1 MGWKS
6 REAMLAYNREYYAKN
21 KEVMLAKQKAWLAAN
36 PEVATARRRAC
47 YLRRKEKA
55 AAERKARYER
65 NRDKERKQQAEYRK
79 ANIEAIREH
88 QRQWRAANKEALSR
102 RRKELRALNLEA
114 TREKERQRRNTPE
127 LRARAVQKTRE
138 WVSNNRDRHV
148 EWAREYRK
156 KRANND
162 PTFKATIAMRRR
174 FYMAIRNQVY
184 DGWNIRSGQAV
195 RLLGCT
201 MAEFV
206 AYIESLW
213 SDGMTWE
220 NWTRDGWHI
229 DHIVPLAAFDLSD
242 EEQVK
247 AACHYTNLRPLWAK
261 DNLRKGAKVDVSIAR
276 KDAET

>member
-1 MGWKS
+1 
-6 REAMLAYNREYYAKN
+6 MLAGNRAYYAKN
-21 KEVMLAKQKAWLAAN
+21 KATILEKQKAC
-36 PEVATARRRAC
+36 RRAHAEEIAAKSREK
-47 YLRRKEKA
+47 YLATRDKA
-55 AAERKARYER
+55 LAQRKARYAR
-65 NRDKERKQQAEYRK
+65 KRDIERKQQAEYRA
-79 ANIEAIREH
+79 ANLEAIRAQQKAYRGANREELK
-88 QRQWRAANKEALSR
+88 RRCRERRAADPEAY
-102 RRKELRALNLEA
+102 RA
-114 TREKERQRRNTPE
+114 KERARVKTPE
-127 LRARAVQKTRE
+127 QRAAAVARVRKWQEENRERHRE
-138 WVSNNRDRHV
+138 WMRNNR
-148 EWAREYRK
+148 
-156 KRANND
+156 KRRMASE

-220 NWTRDGWHI
+220 NWTCDGWHI

-261 DNLRKGAKVDVSIAR
+261 DNLRKGAKVDASIAR
-276 KDAET
+276 KDA